1 MLLRSAFTI
10 LLVAGTSIG
19 IPDNSARAAEC
30 EGVRVAESVEVGG
43 EKLVLNGLGLREATV
58 FKINV
63 YVAALYLKTPSSDA
77 ESIANGDESKLIRL
91 SFLRDVPKSD
101 MRKAITDGFKSSSGE
116 QWPALE
122 ARAQKFF
129 ELLPAFE
136 QGQSLTLWY
145 APGKGV
151 QVKAPGKGSGTIEGL
166 DFARA
171 LFKVWLGDH
180 PPSAALKKGLL
191 GGRCR

>member
-1 MLLRSAFTI
+1 MLLRPVFAI
-10 LLVAGTSIG
+10 LLLAGFSASG
-19 IPDNSARAAEC
+19 LGRSARAAEC
-30 EGVRVAESVEVGG
+30 EGVRVAETIEVGG

-58 FKINV
+58 FQLNV
-63 YVAALYLKTPSSDA
+63 YVGALYLKAPSSDGNA
-77 ESIANGDESKLIRL
+77 VANADEVKLIRL
-91 SFLRDVPKSD
+91 SFLRDVTKGD
-101 MRKAITDGFKSSSGE
+101 MRKAITDGFKSSSGDE
-116 QWPALE
+116 WPALE

-151 QVKAPGKGSGTIEGL
+151 QVKAPGKGSGTIEGF

-171 LFKVWLGDH
+171 LFRVWLGEH

-191 GGRCR
+191 GGHCG